1 MHTGI
6 ILLDLHKSFDTLDNG
21 FLLEKMKYFGL
32 QTYVIKCFE
41 SYLSNR
47 KYWVCID
54 NVFSEARTLTYGVPE
69 SSIVGPLIFLFYV
82 NDLLQSLTEAGS
94 YLYADEN
101 K

>member
-1 MHTGI
+1 MLTGM

-21 FLLEKMKYFGL
+21 ILLEKMKYFGF

-47 KYWVCID
+47 KYLLCID
-54 NVFSEARTLTYGVPE
+54 NVFCKARTLTYDFPQNY
-69 SSIVGPLIFLFYV
+69 IVGPLPFLLNV
-82 NDLLQSLTEAGS
+82 NDIPQSLTEAGS
-94 YLYADEN
+94 YLYVDEN